1 MDPHALARGDGR
13 GIIRGRDVMR
23 STRCTGARRIFIMSS
38 CQMVDA
44 SFVIPWFERIIEHDL
59 FANTVQS

>member
-13 GIIRGRDVMR
+13 GIKRGRDVMR
-23 STRCTGARRIFIMSS
+23 STRCTGARRIFIIS

-44 SFVIPWFERIIEHDL
+44 SFVI
-59 FANTVQS
+59 S